1 LVTLQELV
9 DAMRENPQTRG
20 RKNAYFYHNNST
32 IGWSLY
38 SLPRLLQDLNKRTPT
53 QACALGEAVLQLSR
67 MAHTLLEESE
77 QKIDYRNH
85 FLAGTLAHCVSGT
98 SIPFWKTVERKYSF
112 TDRKMSRVNAI
123 LETARKYKMDVK

>member
-1 LVTLQELV
+1 MVTLQELV
-9 DAMRENPQTRG
+9 DAMRENPQTQG
-20 RKNAYFYHNNST
+20 RKNAYFYRPNDSL
-32 IGWSLY
+32 GWSLF

-67 MAHTLLEESE
+67 IAHTLLEEESE
-77 QKIDYRNH
+77 QKIDYH
-85 FLAGTLAHCVSGT
+85 FLAEILAHCVSGT

-112 TDRKMSRVNAI
+112 MSRKMSRVSAI